1 MLAVLM
7 HSCCCN
13 EIKAVC
19 FRLHTFDYKKLDE
32 GAPCYSKHAVVL
44 LLVYRRPSIAECETR
59 QESRKLHNAFLVVR
73 RVRARLLMSIENFRE
88 LIFY

>member
-44 LLVYRRPSIAECETR
+44 LLVYRRPSIAEC
-59 QESRKLHNAFLVVR
+59 
-73 RVRARLLMSIENFRE
+73 
-88 LIFY
+88 